1 MPTKAQMQKQM
12 DTQVRALA
20 MDKRTISSYEE
31 VISKKDEDIA
41 RMVAKNIELQNKQ
54 KEYLEA
60 HAAQQSL
67 EEDLSIQL
75 SKMTESRTRTVDHN
89 KRLITRNETLMDII
103 ELMIRR

>member
-1 MPTKAQMQKQM
+1 MPTKAQMQKQI
-12 DTQVRALA
+12 DIQVRALA